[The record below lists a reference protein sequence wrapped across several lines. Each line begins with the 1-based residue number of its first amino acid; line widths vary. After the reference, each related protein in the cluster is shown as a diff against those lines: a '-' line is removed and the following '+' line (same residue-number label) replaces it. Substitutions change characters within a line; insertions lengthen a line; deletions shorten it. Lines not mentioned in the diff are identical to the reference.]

1 MLMYYFLVPR
11 VFEIRST
18 SQKCVFKKE
27 LNLDLF
33 WIFSIFRAKICYFAM
48 SSKNVTL
55 TQMASSEI

>member
-11 VFEIRST
+11 VFEIQSI
-18 SQKCVFKKE
+18 SQKCVFKIE
-27 LNLDLF
+27 LKSGFILDF
-33 WIFSIFRAKICYFAM
+33 FIFRAKICYFAM

>member
-1 MLMYYFLVPR
+1 MLMYNFLVPR
-11 VFEIRST
+11 VFEIRSI
-18 SQKCVFKKE
+18 SQKCVFKIE

-33 WIFSIFRAKICYFAM
+33 LIFTIFRAKNCYFAM

>member
-11 VFEIRST
+11 VFEIRSI
-18 SQKCVFKKE
+18 SQKCVFKIDLK
-27 LNLDLF
+27 LDLF
-33 WIFSIFRAKICYFAM
+33 LIFSIFRAKICYFAM